1 MKIINLHFFKNK
13 GKSTEELLDG
23 CRRGD
28 ASCQELFFKRYAPK
42 IMTVCRRYEHPDF
55 GASDILQESF
65 LLIFKNISRFDPKK
79 ASIETWM
86 KKIAVNT
93 ALKVIRSRKISFL
106 DPETYHI
113 QLANIP
119 DEIPEVETFSE
130 EFLLATIQELPAG
143 YRTVFNLFVVDGF
156 SHKEIAASLNISVQ
170 TSKSQ
175 LSKAKKLLR
184 KELSFYQKKA
194 NNQPRNILNLGS

>member
-1 MKIINLHFFKNK
+1 MKIVNLRFFKNK
-13 GKSTEELLDG
+13 EKSTEELIDG

-28 ASCQELFFKRYAPK
+28 ASCQELFFKSYAPK

-65 LLIFKNISRFDPKK
+65 LLIFKNIGRFDSKK
-79 ASIETWM
+79 ASVETWM

-106 DPETYHI
+106 DPETHHI
-113 QLANIP
+113 QLADIAQ
-119 DEIPEVETFSE
+119 ETPEAETFSE
-130 EFLLATIQELPAG
+130 EFLLATIKELPDG
-143 YRTVFNLFVVDGF
+143 YRTIFNLFVVDGY
-156 SHKEIAASLNISVQ
+156 SHKEIADSLKISVQ

-175 LSKAKKLLR
+175 LSKAKKMLR
-184 KELSFYQKKA
+184 KKLSASEKKG
-194 NNQPRNILNLGS
+194 NKETRNILNLGS